1 MRKIIIM
8 ICTCIEVSILFV
20 LVGGFTTAITKNI
33 HATVLVE
40 QFKNQATYREELS
53 TPRVKVYTIPSE
65 EEIPTN
71 QKVGGIYYPGSE
83 GDILISLYSEIGI
96 PFVEDIISFFAGG
109 HAGLVL
115 GKYMDSEGISNELWT
130 LEASGLREENNLAEA
145 GNKRYWTL
153 ETNERSVIG
162 LRVKMSNEERRS
174 VINRA
179 MALIGDEYNYSFL
192 FDTKNKSYCS
202 DLIGKAFDVIGVN
215 LNKDGFTTSVYDL
228 LVSGET
234 YITYYH
240 YFDTDGVQHVY
251 YLET

>member
-1 MRKIIIM
+1 M
-8 ICTCIEVSILFV
+8 IFTCIEVSILFV
-20 LVGGFTTAITKNI
+20 VVGGLTTAITKNI
-33 HATVLVE
+33 YATVLLE
-40 QFKNQATYREELS
+40 QFKNQASYREEES
-53 TPRVKVYTIPSE
+53 TLRVKVYTIPSNE
-65 EEIPTN
+65 ERPTI
-71 QKVGGIYYPGSE
+71 QKVGATYYPGDE

-96 PFVEDIISFFAGG
+96 PFIEDAISFFAGG

-115 GKYMDSEGISNELWT
+115 GKYQDSEGIGNEFFT
-130 LEASGLREENNLAEA
+130 LEASGLREENNIAEA
-145 GNKRYWTL
+145 SNKRYWTL
-153 ETNERSVIG
+153 EPNERSVIG
-162 LRVKMSNEERRS
+162 LRVKMSDEERRS

-179 MALIGDEYNYSFL
+179 MGLIGDEYNYSFL

-202 DLIGKAFDVIGVN
+202 DLIGKAFDSIGVN

-240 YFDTDGVQHVY
+240 YFDTEGVQHVY